1 MKEDGRLKEGLYS
14 NNFVKDLLMLEIL
27 QNTDAENPKTA
38 RQIADEIEKLWHE
51 NENLKNIPF
60 NDKDKSKSDKVS
72 ATITRHIHDLNKS
85 GLYDIKTCDEKKKGY
100 YNGKVKN
107 FISDTAEPVS
117 KKIDENFIFSAAE
130 FAVIAMALYRTPS
143 ISTEETQQILN
154 KFKNPEGESFNY
166 FLQKQIE
173 YWKGIRRK
181 PARKILPIISELLNA
196 IINRKQIKFKM
207 YDRNFSTEQK
217 YIELERKIQKSREG
231 GVRDKIFTVSPYFLV
246 WDNDECYLI
255 AAGDEDKI
263 LRCTYLNHFKVS
275 LIENL
280 QIIED
285 EILPV
290 TQTVEFGR
298 YFLPSFKLYARPLP
312 NDALDDEIE
321 KVSRMMMF
329 AYLMGDESEEI
340 QKFSLDR
347 YMREH
352 IYMEVN
358 EEPIIEV
365 TIYFKENFLDK
376 FLTQFTLNQK
386 FEIIPNRKENDE
398 FKYQSRI
405 IVQENDGL
413 YRWLMKYFDQVK
425 VIRPLKV
432 REELGYRYKKA
443 LADLKL

>member
-60 NDKDKSKSDKVS
+60 NSKDKSESDKVS

-154 KFKNPEGESFNY
+154 KFKNLMAPEGESFNY

-181 PARKILPIISELLNA
+181 PARKILPIISKLLNA
-196 IINRKQIKFKM
+196 ILEEKLIKFKL
-207 YDRNFSTEQK
+207 YKNSFEFQQ
-217 YIELERKIQKSREG
+217 ELQKSREG
-231 GVRDKIFTVSPYFLV
+231 GVRDKIFTVSPHFFV
-246 WDNDECYLI
+246 WDNDECYLV
-255 AAGDEDKI
+255 ASEYLSDKYKNFYERN
-263 LRCTYLNHFKVS
+263 LLHFKIS
-275 LIENL
+275 LIEDL
-280 QIIED
+280 KILD
-285 EILPV
+285 ER
-290 TQTVEFGR
+290 VEP
-298 YFLPSFKLYARPLP
+298 LMTHSEYARYTPGVNRFYRSL
-312 NDALDDEIE
+312 
-321 KVSRMMMF
+321 
-329 AYLMGDESEEI
+329 GDEYVWTLEDIRGLVTRYVNGELLKYEDLKKI
-340 QKFSLDR
+340 KRFSLDR
-347 YMREH
+347 YMRDH
-352 IYMEVN
+352 IYMEQNNTPV
-358 EEPIIEV
+358 ISIA
-365 TIYFKENFLDK
+365 ILFKEDFLDK
-376 FLTQFTLNQK
+376 FLTQFGSNQEFRQAK
-386 FEIIPNRKENDE
+386 KEDEYLSIIT
-398 FKYQSRI
+398 
-405 IVQENDGL
+405 VQENDGL
-413 YRWLMKYFDQVK
+413 YRWLMQYFDQVK
-425 VIRPLKV
+425 VIRPLKI
-432 REELGYRYKKA
+432 REELRFRYEEA
-443 LADLKL
+443 LENLNL